1 MVVMEVLKVNVGYCV
16 SRLQKL
22 CLGWIIVFLVNVV
35 LLWIILYSVLLL
47 NIESYNSVK
56 VNGIINVF
64 SMNW

>member
-22 CLGWIIVFLVNVV
+22 CFGWIIVFLVNVV
-35 LLWIILYSVLLL
+35 LLWMILYSVLLL